1 MTRRKSSRRSQSRR
15 NESNF
20 IQSLLRLKKL
30 KARDRSQAI
39 SMANDRFIRQ
49 LCHHVKK
56 LKYAKLS
63 TKDKKSLQ
71 KHRKSLRSLISNR
84 SSMSKR
90 RKILSQ
96 HGGGILGGI
105 LKSLKYLP
113 IVGSVYDM
121 ISGN

>member
-30 KARDRSQAI
+30 KARDRTKAI

-49 LCHHVKK
+49 LCHVKK

-113 IVGSVYDM
+113 IVGGVYDM